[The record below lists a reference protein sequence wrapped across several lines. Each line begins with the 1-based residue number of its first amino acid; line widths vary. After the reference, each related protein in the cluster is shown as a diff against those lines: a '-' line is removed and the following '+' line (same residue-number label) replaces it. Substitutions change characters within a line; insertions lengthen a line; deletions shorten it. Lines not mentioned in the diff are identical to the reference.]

1 MMGGKKEGRRW
12 VRKEGKERKVEGER
26 ERKKQRREKGV
37 ERRGGRGGRREGTGK
52 DELQRL
58 EGGDG
63 TQSSRVYQQHSEA
76 VTCLTPSSL
85 PPGDDW
91 AG

>member
-1 MMGGKKEGRRW
+1 MKSDRREERGKEMGEKGRKGEEGGRGEGKKEA
-12 VRKEGKERKVEGER
+12 
-26 ERKKQRREKGV
+26 EKGV